1 MEEVSEKSESSSRT
15 HTSRGLR
22 LQEHGQQRAAVRC
35 PTRQR
40 HRLRH
45 RTCAQLNNM
54 AKAKQQGRKSGGG
67 AGGCGSPA
75 RQRETGNSVWNAK
88 TEVIGV
94 ASELAE

>member
-15 HTSRGLR
+15 HTSRGLG

-45 RTCAQLNNM
+45 HTCAQLKAM

-67 AGGCGSPA
+67 AGGLCGS
-75 RQRETGNSVWNAK
+75 QHDNGKRETLFGMRK
-88 TEVIGV
+88 RK
-94 ASELAE
+94 